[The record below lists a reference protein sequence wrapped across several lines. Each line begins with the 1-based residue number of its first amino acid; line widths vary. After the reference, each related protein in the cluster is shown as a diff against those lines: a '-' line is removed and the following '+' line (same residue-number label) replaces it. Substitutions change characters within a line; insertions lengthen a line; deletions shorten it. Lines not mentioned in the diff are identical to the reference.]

1 MKIYR
6 NKKGL
11 YGIDYND
18 ETGKRHRK
26 IVATSESAA
35 KEELAKRTNA
45 FCKAKNIRN

>member
-26 IVATSESAA
+26 IVATNESAA
-35 KEELAKRTNA
+35 KE
-45 FCKAKNIRN
+45 